1 MCQTLVYVSLAL
13 FYRQMLRPLI
23 AMLGLFVDGALT
35 DTLDWSY
42 PKPESSAQLGMFVI
56 GDASETA
63 RMSWC
68 LASCYLIST
77 PLG

>member
-1 MCQTLVYVSLAL
+1 MCRAPVYVGLASL
-13 FYRQMLRPLI
+13 YHRMLSLLI
-23 AMLGLFVDGALT
+23 TILGLFVDGALT

-42 PKPESSAQLGMFVI
+42 PKPESSAQMGMFII
-56 GDASETA
+56 GDASEKA
-63 RMSWC
+63 SMSWC